1 MKVIEN
7 KLGDEKFNYDQYDF
21 LSDKEDYDF
30 KEDKV
35 ACVEETTK
43 KVFNT
48 DKLNFKNTLIEYGAC
63 QQIDL
68 NPHKKLL
75 DNLSDVLFHLSN
87 THNVNEL
94 GNVVKLMPGNVDLAR
109 AVLGPNCQKGGTIP
123 VPQNQ
128 SCILETTSDYM
139 SKANNNKQKAYQ
151 NMNQMLDRKLASSR
165 PVVVSVCTEFFKKS
179 FDSEQCT
186 NREKEN
192 GINKHG
198 IHAVTIIGQECK
210 NGRLR
215 YLIQNSWG
223 EDSCL
228 KNTELEC
235 VKGRGAF
242 YSFHPLQNLVVVVLL
257 LQL

>member
-1 MKVIEN
+1 
-7 KLGDEKFNYDQYDF
+7 
-21 LSDKEDYDF
+21 
-30 KEDKV
+30 
-35 ACVEETTK
+35 
-43 KVFNT
+43 
-48 DKLNFKNTLIEYGAC
+48 
-63 QQIDL
+63 
-68 NPHKKLL
+68 
-75 DNLSDVLFHLSN
+75 
-87 THNVNEL
+87 
-94 GNVVKLMPGNVDLAR
+94 
-109 AVLGPNCQKGGTIP
+109 
-123 VPQNQ
+123 
-128 SCILETTSDYM
+128 M

-151 NMNQMLDRKLASSR
+151 NMNQMLDRKLATSR

-179 FDSEQCT
+179 FDSKQCT

-198 IHAVTIIGQECK
+198 LHAVTIIGQECK

-242 YSFHPLQNLVVVVLL
+242 WVESTNLLNNTIRFESMN
-257 LQL
+257 